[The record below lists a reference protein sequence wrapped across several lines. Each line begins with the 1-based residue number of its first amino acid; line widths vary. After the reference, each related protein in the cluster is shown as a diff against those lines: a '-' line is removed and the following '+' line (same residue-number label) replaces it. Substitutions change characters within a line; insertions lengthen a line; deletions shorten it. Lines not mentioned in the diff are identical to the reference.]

1 MSLGRSFEEKHKQ
14 QSKESEKNSSRLPN
28 ISSNQTISMIQT
40 ALQPEIEKR
49 LDARRKMDKLALEA
63 LLLFSDSN
71 QRSSKH
77 KPASSSPETQERNV
91 YKKHS
96 SDEEDLK

>member
-71 QRSSKH
+71 HRSSKT
-77 KPASSSPETQERNV
+77 KPASSSPENQERNV
-91 YKKHS
+91 YK

>member
-71 QRSSKH
+71 QSSSKH
-77 KPASSSPETQERNV
+77 NPASSSPETQERNV

-96 SDEEDLK
+96 SGEED